1 MELQVRPEQTKFE
14 DLAELCSS
22 PGYIHAI
29 AHLCFRDNMIAYSD
43 EMKSE
48 DMQHLFSS
56 TRLIRTETSTLIGL
70 LIKNDIDY
78 TLPSPSVMQQ
88 YIDKTETLLKEIHKS
103 MSALLWKGFD
113 PKEVQKFDP
122 FDSGAALREPIF
134 YGGESA
140 YSFQYRDL
148 SVRKYSKDEE
158 WLRANKGFSIQ
169 EARDVVRAVGRF
181 LDEKA
186 VSVMEELR
194 DMPPDQWTFLP
205 THTFTTTEIAEYAH
219 IDFTTVNNVLS
230 AFALPDGERNGQFCA
245 LSDFNV
251 VNASPLIRVAKDEY
265 VLFHIYS
272 LAEAL
277 YDAPFYWMGAD
288 NVYVKAA
295 MMHRGQFTEE
305 FAAER
310 LALVFGKD
318 RVHENVDVFES
329 KDKKIGEI
337 DVLVLFGNRAIV
349 VQAKS
354 KRLTLESRKGNDGK
368 IRDDFRKSVQ
378 DSYDQAYR
386 CAKLLGNPKYIFKDR
401 HSDEIDIRGSLKD
414 VYIFCVV
421 SDHYPA
427 LSFQARQFLKFEL
440 TKTIPPPFVLDV
452 FTLDAMT
459 EMLASPLQLL
469 SYVDRR
475 TKYSEKVMASHELT
489 ILSYHL
495 KRNLW
500 LGEEYDL
507 VMLEDDISSDLDLA
521 MLVRREDI
529 PGPRTPDGI
538 LTRLGSTTLGR
549 FVKEIEMRPDPST
562 IDLGYML
569 LTLSEKTVIEVSGA
583 IDELARRARAD
594 GKNHDLT
601 IGLGQGGT
609 GFTVHCNNNPINI
622 AGPALESH
630 CHTRKYTEHA
640 ESWFGV
646 CVRPSDTSLR
656 FGLNLH
662 YNWERNDEMDVS
674 TKNMAKPDKL
684 SNLLET
690 TRPKKGKIGRN
701 EPCPC
706 GSGRK
711 YKKCCLLRE
720 AD

>member
-1 MELQVRPEQTKFE
+1 MRPEQTIFE
-14 DLAELCSS
+14 ELAGLCSS

-29 AHLCFRDNMIAYSD
+29 AYLCFRDNMIAYSD

-56 TRLIRTETSTLIGL
+56 SRLIRTETSTLIGL
-70 LIKNDIDY
+70 LIKNDIDH
-78 TLPSPSVMQQ
+78 TLQSPSVMQD
-88 YIDKTETLLKEIHKS
+88 YIDKTETLLEEIHRS
-103 MSALLWKGFD
+103 MSALMWKGFD
-113 PKEVQKFDP
+113 PKAVQESDP

-148 SVRKYSKDEE
+148 SVRKYSNDEE
-158 WLRANKGFSIQ
+158 WLRTNKGFSIQ

-186 VSVMEELR
+186 VSVMETLR
-194 DMPPDQWTFLP
+194 GMPPDQWTFLP
-205 THTFTTTEIAEYAH
+205 THTFTAREIAEYAH

-230 AFALPDGERNGQFCA
+230 AFALPDGERNAQFGT

-251 VNASPLIRVAKDEY
+251 VNAYPLMPVLEDEY
-265 VLFHIYS
+265 LLFHIYS

-288 NVYVKAA
+288 NVYVNTA
-295 MMHRGQFTEE
+295 MMNRGQFTEE
-305 FAAER
+305 FTAQR

-318 RVHENVDVFES
+318 RVYKNVDVYES

-354 KRLTLESRKGNDGK
+354 KRLTLESRKGNDGQ

-386 CAKLLGNPKYIFKDR
+386 CAKLLGNPKYVLKDR
-401 HSDEIDIRGSLKD
+401 NSDEISIRGSLKD
-414 VYIFCVV
+414 IYIFCVV

-440 TKTIPPPFVLDV
+440 TETIPPPFVLDV

-475 TKYSEKVMASHELT
+475 SKYSEKVMASHELT

-500 LGEEYDL
+500 LGGEYDW

-521 MLVRREDI
+521 MLVRREGI

-569 LTLSEKTVIEVSGA
+569 LTLNEKTVTEVSGA

-601 IGLGQGGT
+601 IRLGQGGT
-609 GFTVHCNNNPINI
+609 GFTVHCNNNPIHV

-630 CHTRKYTEHA
+630 CHARKYTERT
-640 ESWFGV
+640 ESWFGI

-656 FGLNLH
+656 FGVNLH
-662 YNWERNDEMDVS
+662 FDWERNEEMDVF
-674 TKNMAKPDKL
+674 TKSMARPGNL
-684 SNLLET
+684 SDLLET
-690 TRPKKGKIGRN
+690 TRAKRKKIGRN
-701 EPCPC
+701 ELCPC

-711 YKKCCLLRE
+711 YKKCCLLRKTN
-720 AD
+720 